1 VGRLRNSTDR
11 ESAVTVKN
19 QRKVTHLEVA
29 IHFGH
34 AVTDKAFIIV
44 FGAASD
50 PGTKSWG
57 LFCCRLLR
65 AVSGLL
71 FPWHRRLL
79 LWSSDFWLRP
89 DPCPKARRFD
99 DPDSGAQP
107 VVRMRAARANG
118 GWVQVSLVE
127 ATPAEPG
134 TIRDELCRMAEVANR
149 QRLPAGT
156 SAALPAWTE
165 TVSPADLI
173 EGVCLALQAASR
185 QSSGRLL
192 SGDLRNARLIDAVC
206 DVLSL
211 CRTRLEK
218 ATHQPAHSS
227 HAAEEDVS
235 GGLKQAVEASVAV
248 SEAIV
253 TSVRMLHD
261 VQSLH
266 TESTSAADATKQ
278 LVCSLHGHAASG
290 KDVAEATTKAEQA
303 VQQSMG
309 ALSQMAQSME
319 SIVAA
324 VRRTAGQTEAM
335 KVASS
340 RIGEFLKTIEGLAKQ
355 TNLLALNATIEAARA
370 GEAGRG
376 FAVVAGEV
384 KALAGL
390 TSAAAGDIR
399 DRVNEVQSGMTGI
412 VAAMDEANQAVS
424 LGQTNIERLNLEMSE
439 VGREA
444 AAVSRRIEEIV
455 SALKAD
461 SDVATK
467 AGSASAKSAELARIN
482 SDEVEATIK
491 SLDQAAKLVY
501 DRVNLYAR
509 SPTSRDLVEI
519 AKSDHVAFKK
529 RLTDAL
535 MGRAQWKASEVPDE
549 HSCRLGKWYDSV
561 VEPKILAQP
570 AYEKLRGP
578 HAALHAAARGALSA
592 NERGDR
598 QGALHGLE
606 EFVGAAEQVL
616 TLLDDI
622 GRGLA

>member
-1 VGRLRNSTDR
+1 
-11 ESAVTVKN
+11 
-19 QRKVTHLEVA
+19 
-29 IHFGH
+29 
-34 AVTDKAFIIV
+34 
-44 FGAASD
+44 
-50 PGTKSWG
+50 
-57 LFCCRLLR
+57 
-65 AVSGLL
+65 VSLAEATT
-71 FPWHRRLL
+71 F
-79 LWSSDFWLRP
+79 
-89 DPCPKARRFD
+89 
-99 DPDSGAQP
+99 DPDA
-107 VVRMRAARANG
+107 
-118 GWVQVSLVE
+118 
-127 ATPAEPG
+127 
-134 TIRDELCRMAEVANR
+134 IRDELCRMAEMADR

-156 SAALPAWTE
+156 SVGRPPWTD
-165 TVSPADLI
+165 TISPADLI
-173 EGVCLALQAASR
+173 EGVCLALQSVSASCH
-185 QSSGRLL
+185 SSGRFLIGDRRSARIIDTVSEVL
-192 SGDLRNARLIDAVC
+192 SGF
-206 DVLSL
+206 
-211 CRTRLEK
+211 RTRLEK
-218 ATHQPAHSS
+218 PDDSVAHPSRTL
-227 HAAEEDVS
+227 EQDVS

-266 TESTSAADATKQ
+266 TESTTAAGATKQ
-278 LVCSLHGHAASG
+278 LVCSLNAHAASG

-309 ALSQMAQSME
+309 ALSEMARSMQ

-324 VRRTAGQTEAM
+324 VHRTAGQTEAM

-340 RIGEFLKTIEGLAKQ
+340 RIGDFLKTIEGLAKQ

-390 TSAAAGDIR
+390 TTVAAGDIR

-439 VGREA
+439 MGREA
-444 AAVSRRIEEIV
+444 AAVSRQIEEIV
-455 SALKAD
+455 SALMTD
-461 SDVATK
+461 SNVAIQ
-467 AGSASAKSAELARIN
+467 AGDASARSAELAKIN
-482 SDEVEATIK
+482 SDEVESTIK

-501 DRVNLYAR
+501 DRVNLYAHAA
-509 SPTSRDLVEI
+509 TSRDLVVI

-535 MGRAQWKASEVPDE
+535 MGRVQWNASDVPDE

-561 VEPKILAQP
+561 VEPRILDQP
-570 AYEKLRGP
+570 AYGKLREP

-592 NERGDR
+592 NEGGDR
-598 QGALHGLE
+598 QGALEGLE
-606 EFVGAAEQVL
+606 RFVGAAKQVVS
-616 TLLDDI
+616 LLDEI
-622 GRGLA
+622 ALGLAED

>member
-1 VGRLRNSTDR
+1 
-11 ESAVTVKN
+11 
-19 QRKVTHLEVA
+19 
-29 IHFGH
+29 
-34 AVTDKAFIIV
+34 
-44 FGAASD
+44 
-50 PGTKSWG
+50 
-57 LFCCRLLR
+57 
-65 AVSGLL
+65 
-71 FPWHRRLL
+71 
-79 LWSSDFWLRP
+79 
-89 DPCPKARRFD
+89 
-99 DPDSGAQP
+99 
-107 VVRMRAARANG
+107 
-118 GWVQVSLVE
+118 VSL
-127 ATPAEPG
+127 AEVTTFNPG
-134 TIRDELCRMAEVANR
+134 AIRDELCRMAEVADR
-149 QRLPAGT
+149 QRLPAGIV
-156 SAALPAWTE
+156 AALPAWTD
-165 TVSPADLI
+165 TISPADLF
-173 EGVCLALQAASR
+173 EGVCLALQSTAASR
-185 QSSGRLL
+185 HSSGRFLAR
-192 SGDLRNARLIDAVC
+192 DRRNDRIIDAVC
-206 DVLSL
+206 EVLAKY
-211 CRTRLEK
+211 RARLQ
-218 ATHQPAHSS
+218 ARAQSPAHSS
-227 HAAEEDVS
+227 EAGGPDIS

-266 TESTSAADATKQ
+266 SESTSAADATKQ
-278 LVCSLHGHAASG
+278 LVCSLHTHAANG

-303 VQQSMG
+303 VRQSMG
-309 ALSQMAQSME
+309 ALSEMAQSME

-340 RIGEFLKTIEGLAKQ
+340 RIGDFLKTIEGLAKQ

-399 DRVNEVQSGMTGI
+399 DRVKEVQSGMTGI
-412 VAAMDEANQAVS
+412 VAAMHEANQAVS

-444 AAVSRRIEEIV
+444 ATVSRRIEEIV
-455 SALKAD
+455 SALMTD
-461 SDVATK
+461 SDVAIK
-467 AGSASAKSAELARIN
+467 AGDASAKSVELAKIN
-482 SDEVEATIK
+482 SNEVEATIR

-501 DRVNLYAR
+501 DRVNLYAHAA
-509 SPTSRDLVEI
+509 TSRDLVEI

-535 MGRAQWKASEVPDE
+535 MGRALWKASEVPDE

-570 AYEKLRGP
+570 AYGKLRVP
-578 HAALHAAARGALSA
+578 HAALHAAACGALSA

-606 EFVGAAEQVL
+606 EFAGAAKEVVS
-616 TLLDDI
+616 LLDDI
-622 GRGLA
+622 AHGLAED